1 LTKDLDKKT
10 LLKKAAEKD
19 LETFIKLVTND
30 RRVLG
35 SVHTEIIHW
44 WNRSDA
50 MTHQL
55 LLLPR
60 DHQKSALVAYRVAWE
75 ITRNPKVRVLY
86 ISSTSNLASKQLKF
100 IKDILTCDIYRRY
113 WPEMINL
120 EESKREKW
128 TESEI
133 SIDHPLRKLEAVRD
147 PTVFTAGLTTSITGL
162 HCDIAVMDDVV
173 VHENAYTIDGR
184 DRTKTQYSLLASI
197 AGTNSKAWVVGTRY
211 HPKDLYHDMRE
222 MRIDQYNDT
231 GEIIDRIPLYEVF
244 ERQVEDIGD
253 GTGQFLWPRQQRFDG
268 EWFGFSRDI
277 LAQKRAQ
284 YLDRVQFRAQ
294 YYNDPNDPEGAGI
307 KRDNF
312 QYYEK
317 QFVKRIEGKWQING
331 RRINILAAVD
341 FAFSLKKEADYS
353 AIVVI
358 GIDADSQIYVLDID
372 RFKTSD
378 NAEYFRR
385 ILALHQK
392 WDFRKIIAETTAA
405 QEIIV
410 NTLKQTYIAQHGL
423 ALSIEP
429 FKPHRHLGSKEERIE
444 AVLQPRYREMQ
455 IWHYRGGYCSI
466 LEEELV
472 LQNPAHDDLKDAMAT
487 AVQHIIRPMQM
498 NVHRH
503 RERYADMAHTR
514 FGGLG

>member
-1 LTKDLDKKT
+1 MTTAQDKKSA
-10 LLKKAAEKD
+10 LKKAAEND
-19 LETFIKLVTND
+19 LITFIHLVAP

-35 SVHTEIIHW
+35 TLHEDLIHW
-44 WNRSDA
+44 WTRKDSLS
-50 MTHQL
+50 HQL
-55 LLLPR
+55 ALLPR
-60 DHQKSALVAYRVAWE
+60 DHQKSTMVAYRVAQE
-75 ITRNPKVRVLY
+75 ITKNPKVRILY

-100 IKDILTCDIYRRY
+100 IKDILTCDAYRRF
-113 WPEMINL
+113 WPEMVNV

-133 SIDHPLRKLEAVRD
+133 SVDHPIRKLEAVRD
-147 PTVFTAGLTTSITGL
+147 PTVFTAGLTTSIVGL

-173 VHENAYTIDGR
+173 VYDNAYTTDSR
-184 DRTKTQYSLLASI
+184 ARAKTQYSLLASI
-197 AGTNSKAWVVGTRY
+197 SSTNSRTWVVGTRY
-211 HPKDLYHDMRE
+211 HPKDLYNDMRE
-222 MRIDQYNDT
+222 MRIDQYNDE

-244 ERQVEDIGD
+244 ERQVEDVGD
-253 GTGQFLWPRQQRFDG
+253 GTGQFLWPRTQRFDG
-268 EWFGFSRDI
+268 EWFGFNRDV

-284 YLDRVQFRAQ
+284 YLDRIQFRAQ

-312 QYYEK
+312 QYYAKEHC
-317 QFVKRIEGKWQING
+317 KRVEGKWQVNG
-331 RRINILAAVD
+331 KRLNILAAVD
-341 FAFSLKKEADYS
+341 FAFSIKKDSDYS
-353 AIVVI
+353 AVVVI
-358 GIDADSQIYVLDID
+358 GADSDNQIYVLDID

-385 ILALHQK
+385 ILNLHTK
-392 WDFRKIIAETTAA
+392 WDFRKIIAETTMA
-405 QEIIV
+405 QEVIV
-410 NTLKQTYIAQHGL
+410 NTLKTTYIAQHGL

-429 FKPHRHLGSKEERIE
+429 FKPTRHLGSKEERIE

-472 LQNPAHDDLKDAMAT
+472 LQNPAHDDLKDTLAT
-487 AVQHIIRPMQM
+487 AIQHIIRPSQM
-498 NVHRH
+498 NAHRS
-503 RERYADMAHTR
+503 RSRVADMAHGR